1 MLAQWVV
8 LSGILYSGTDRLASG
23 PGESWCREGFLSQTN
38 YPINFTSAICLCRLA
53 HHFMVGWGHI
63 MSAVSTP
70 SHVPPSWG
78 VVKLYVRGVREL
90 SIPIFSPITFVN
102 AGVLGIY
109 YRYNS
114 MTVETFGNS
123 NASLP
128 PAFVLPFFP
137 SLSTLARFPLPPSL
151 AHHASIPE

>member
-1 MLAQWVV
+1 
-8 LSGILYSGTDRLASG
+8 
-23 PGESWCREGFLSQTN
+23 
-38 YPINFTSAICLCRLA
+38 
-53 HHFMVGWGHI
+53 

-114 MTVETFGNS
+114 MTVETSGNS
-123 NASLP
+123 NASLRSS
-128 PAFVLPFFP
+128 LLSIPFHTS
-137 SLSTLARFPLPPSL
+137 SLSSPSL
-151 AHHASIPE
+151 ACAPCINSRINEPVRTHQFFSCCFLQIALFSPSASFRRKVFSSTVLLQIAHQLPEELELFSC